1 MLKSHEKYYS
11 ESGKRQVL
19 VVDDEIINREM
30 LGFMLASDYN
40 VLYAEDGED
49 ALQKIRENS
58 HTLSLVLLDLMMP
71 KLDGFQLME
80 ILRTGAYPL
89 YRPYVG
95 AVGGGRQPAQRRV
108 GLYREALRTAG
119 SHPGAHPAH
128 HRAGGR

>member
-1 MLKSHEKYYS
+1 MLKNHEKYYS

-40 VLYAEDGED
+40 VLYAEDGEE
-49 ALQKIRENS
+49 ALRVIRENA

-80 ILRTGAYPL
+80 IMRKDPDLEHIPFI
-89 YRPYVG
+89 
-95 AVGGGRQPAQRRV
+95 
-108 GLYREALRTAG
+108 
-119 SHPGAHPAH
+119 
-128 HRAGGR
+128 